1 MKQKIGYAE
10 DKTFVI
16 PSAFTA
22 LNGCAQTF
30 ELTAGV
36 DLVVE
41 PVLDEGKV
49 TNAAKVKEAQDNL
62 LRVLE
67 ILRSNGAQPII
78 TKVEGK
84 KVTFTLEQ
92 AHVYG
97 VRGNMQVSARKG
109 GENEFASLEEGAKHD
124 IEAIFGKAKAV
135 DRATKLFASV
145 EVISTIG
152 SLV

>member
-1 MKQKIGYAE
+1 MTNYAN
-10 DKTFVI
+10 DKLFTI

-22 LNGCAQTF
+22 LNGCVQNITL
-30 ELTAGV
+30 EAGV

-41 PVLDEGKV
+41 PEYDDNGEM
-49 TNAAKVKEAQDNL
+49 TNADAVKEAQDNL

-84 KVTFTLEQ
+84 TVSFTLEQ

-97 VRGNMQVSARKG
+97 KRDHAIAHKIQVSERSHISDA
-109 GENEFASLEEGAKHD
+109 EED
-124 IEAIFGKAKAV
+124 IKTIFGEAKAV
-135 DRATKLFASV
+135 NGTTKLFVKVTV
-145 EVISTIG
+145 EDAIG
-152 SLV
+152 SLVK

>member
-1 MKQKIGYAE
+1 MTQKIGYAE

-97 VRGNMQVSARKG
+97 KRDHAVAHKIQVSERDHD
-109 GENEFASLEEGAKHD
+109 EDAKED
-124 IEAIFGKAKAV
+124 IKEIFGEAKAV
-135 DRATKLFASV
+135 DRKTKLFASV